1 LPSSLTYSPLPPQFP
16 ADQIR
21 VDSRDPRSPMNPLAG
36 IYPSHRNYPGY
47 RHSSPD
53 GDSPPFRITATHPA
67 VPQPIMNYESCI
79 MHCYTFSAKEKDSET
94 GLSYFGSRYY
104 SSDLSVW
111 LSVDPMA
118 SKYPSLSPYVYCA
131 NNPVRVVDPDGEDFD
146 DPPTIKKVN
155 DNNKS
160 HLSKTSY
167 GETSG
172 IYPTKNVD
180 NPSQT
185 DIYNPT
191 NWDSDKKQELL
202 KARAAIHLI
211 GTTRNK
217 NVRNATCPTNT
228 TLAKTLAAYHLT
240 DNFPSVDDV
249 IANDNDVKFFYLSS
263 QKKVETP
270 SIDSRYYDQK
280 CVKTY
285 GPFYNV
291 GGGDV
296 PKGKVYIHFYKAIP
310 KPKQSTTSN

>member
-1 LPSSLTYSPLPPQFP
+1 MKPIQSYNPYLPQTVKIPAECVCPPSCRTLQSATNISIPNPSSLIP
-16 ADQIR
+16 
-21 VDSRDPRSPMNPLAG
+21 NC
-36 IYPSHRNYPGY
+36 N
-47 RHSSPD
+47 
-53 GDSPPFRITATHPA
+53 
-67 VPQPIMNYESCI
+67 
-79 MHCYTFSAKEKDSET
+79 YTFSAKERDPET

-104 SSDLSVW
+104 SSDLGIW
-111 LSVDPMA
+111 LSIDPQSA
-118 SKYPSLSPYVYCA
+118 KYPSLSPYVYCA
-131 NNPVRVVDPDGEDFD
+131 DNPVRLVDPNGEEID

-160 HLSKTSY
+160 HLSKASY

-191 NWDSDKKQELL
+191 NWDSNKKQELL

-310 KPKQSTTSN
+310 KLKQSTTSN